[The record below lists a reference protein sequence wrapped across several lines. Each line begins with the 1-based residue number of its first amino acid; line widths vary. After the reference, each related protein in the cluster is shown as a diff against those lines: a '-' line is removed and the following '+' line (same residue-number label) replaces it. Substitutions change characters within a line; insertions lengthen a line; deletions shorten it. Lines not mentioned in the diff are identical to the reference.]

1 MCDEMTSVD
10 RGEVLGH
17 MESAHKEVF
26 EELAG
31 EVVNVDS
38 SDVGAAA
45 ASSSAAAATNR
56 KVNHWGNVIKMSV

>member
-17 MESAHKEVF
+17 MEKAHKEVF

-38 SDVGAAA
+38 SDVA

-56 KVNHWGNVIKMSV
+56 KVNHWGNVIKISV